1 MQIKTTVRYHFI
13 SSRVTVTKNSENDR
27 CWEDVEKPD
36 PSYIADGNVTWCDHF
51 GKKSDNF
58 S

>member
-13 SSRVTVTKNSENDR
+13 SSRVAVIKNSENDR

-36 PSYIADGNVTWCDHF
+36 PSYIADGM
-51 GKKSDNF
+51 
-58 S
+58 